1 MQNQWYLFSIKSP
14 QIVKLTLERKL
25 STKLNSE
32 IINWSD
38 TELEKLERKQEY
50 SSQMIK
56 NESDL
61 KKGYPFTRTF
71 KAFLQT
77 QILNRMGIK

>member
-1 MQNQWYLFSIKSP
+1 MQNQWYLFLIKSP
-14 QIVKLTLERKL
+14 QIVKLTLERKSL
-25 STKLNSE
+25 TKSNSA

-38 TELEKLERKQEY
+38 TELEKLEQKQEY

-61 KKGYPFTRTF
+61 KKEYLFTRTF

-77 QILNRMGIK
+77 QILNKMWIK